1 VRVDHTL
8 SPEQLTA
15 AGRDVERRV
24 LSRAVEHLVEHRV
37 LLNGEHRTV
46 VFRRGSS

>member
-1 VRVDHTL
+1 VRVDHSL

-24 LSRAVEHLVEHRV
+24 LSQAVEHVVEHRV
-37 LLNGEHRTV
+37 LLNGDHRTV
-46 VFRRGSS
+46 VFRRGG